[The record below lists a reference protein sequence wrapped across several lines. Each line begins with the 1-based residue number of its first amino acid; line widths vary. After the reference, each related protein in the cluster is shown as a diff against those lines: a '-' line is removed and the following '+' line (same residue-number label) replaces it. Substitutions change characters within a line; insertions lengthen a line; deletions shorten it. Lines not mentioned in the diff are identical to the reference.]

1 VLSNQNA
8 YKFQPSFLRQG
19 LVVFGIKWFLDPP
32 SKIKW
37 PPAGPDFF
45 KTHNVV
51 SSGIPKKLGGGFWD
65 FSIIDNDE

>member
-8 YKFQPSFLRQG
+8 FKIQPSFPRQD
-19 LVVFGIKWFLDPP
+19 LVVFRIKWFLDPP

-45 KTHNVV
+45 KIHYVVTNV
-51 SSGIPKKLGGGFWD
+51 ILKKSGGGFWD
-65 FSIIDNDE
+65 I

>member
-37 PPAGPDFF
+37 PSAGPVFL
-45 KTHNVV
+45 KSTMWLQME
-51 SSGIPKKLGGGFWD
+51 SSKISGGFWD